1 MKLALCLL
9 TYNEVGCV
17 RQMIPNLDFSSFDE
31 VFAVDGGST
40 DGTLDVY
47 REYGIRVVAQ
57 SSRGRGEAFRLAE
70 KSTAADAV
78 VYFSP
83 DGNEDPSDFP
93 RFRYFLERGADI
105 VIASRM
111 MAGAFNE
118 EDVSWWKPRK
128 WVNNFFNWAVNVF
141 WNRTKIYITD
151 SINGYRAIRRGLV
164 NKLGQDAMGYTIEYQ
179 NTIRAMKKGLKI
191 VEFPTRE
198 GQRICGRTKATSL
211 KTGIIFLHCLLR
223 EVYLG
228 SGRK

>member
-1 MKLALCLL
+1 MKIALCLL

-17 RQMIPNLDFSSFDE
+17 RLMIPSLDFSSFDE
-31 VFAVDGGST
+31 VFAVDGGSI

-47 REYGIRVVAQ
+47 RNYGIRIVAQ
-57 SSRGRGEAFRLAE
+57 PSRGRGEAFRLAE
-70 KSTAADAV
+70 KSTDADAI

-93 RFRYFLERGADI
+93 KFRHFLEEGMDI

-111 MAGAFNE
+111 MKGAFNE
-118 EDVSWWKPRK
+118 EDISLWRPRK
-128 WVNNFFNWAVNVF
+128 WVNNFFNWAANIL
-141 WNRTKIYITD
+141 WNKTKVYITD

-179 NTIRAMKKGLKI
+179 NTIRAMKNGLKI

-198 GQRICGRTKATSL
+198 GQRIYGKTKATSL
-211 KTGIIFLHCLLR
+211 KTGIVFLHCLLR

-228 SGRK
+228 GRQK